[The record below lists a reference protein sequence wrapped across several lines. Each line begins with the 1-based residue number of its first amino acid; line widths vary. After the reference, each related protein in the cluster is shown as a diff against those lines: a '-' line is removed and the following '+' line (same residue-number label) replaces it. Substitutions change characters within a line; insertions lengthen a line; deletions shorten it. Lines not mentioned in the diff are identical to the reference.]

1 MFHLEYGYIYIFY
14 RRIKYPIFFILWISS
29 ILIFYMFM
37 YRNSKI
43 YNKNNQKLRKLR
55 KLELWM
61 RVFTFS
67 DGFILFSYIK

>member
-14 RRIKYPIFFILWISS
+14 SSIKYPIFFVLWISS

-43 YNKNNQKLRKLR
+43 YNKNNQKLRKL
-55 KLELWM
+55 ELWM